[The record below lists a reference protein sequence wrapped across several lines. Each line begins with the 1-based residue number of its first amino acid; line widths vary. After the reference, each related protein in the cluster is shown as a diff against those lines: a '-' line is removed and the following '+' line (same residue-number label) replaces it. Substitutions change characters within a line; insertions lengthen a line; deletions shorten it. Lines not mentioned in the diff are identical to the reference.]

1 MLWLTWQMWILLSL
15 AFLGG
20 MVVGWMARGQSD
32 EPDSRAIP
40 SPVARRHTPAQAQDK
55 EAIKTGASGTTG
67 SNAPYGLV
75 RGAASEPEIM
85 SAPSDHREDTPIAA
99 HDPEDPIEVSSA
111 PCFNVIE
118 GGAEAAAEP
127 KSEETV
133 IPKAPAASGDDLT
146 QIRGLGPKAALAL
159 NEAGVKTLS
168 QIAGWGAEDI
178 DHYDRLIGARG
189 RIEREDWVGQAKA
202 LIQ

>member
-20 MVVGWMARGQSD
+20 IVVGWMARGQSD

-40 SPVARRHTPAQAQDK
+40 APVARRHTPAQAQDK

-99 HDPEDPIEVSSA
+99 HDPEA
-111 PCFNVIE
+111 PQSPTPSFNVIE
-118 GGAEAAAEP
+118 GGGDGA
-127 KSEETV
+127 SEESA

-146 QIRGLGPKAALAL
+146 QIRGLGPKAAMAL

-178 DHYDRLIGARG
+178 DHFDRLIGARG